1 VSLPPLVRGGTKA
14 GDSVSQKVS
23 NMANALS
30 KEFDQIL
37 KDYPKGHPERKAK
50 VDEWH
55 QKFRETYYPK
65 RGKA

>member
-1 VSLPPLVRGGTKA
+1 
-14 GDSVSQKVS
+14 VSQKVS
-23 NMANALS
+23 NMADRLS

-50 VDEWH
+50 VYAWH